1 MNRYSRIL
9 ELSTFSQ
16 EKLDILAT
24 KKITII
30 GCGGVGQHFATYLAT
45 NGIKNLKIVDFDV
58 VEISNLNRQIL
69 LSEKDIGL
77 KKTDVVKRELEN
89 RNSECQ
95 IESLSIKIDKTN
107 ISEVILGS
115 DLVIDAVDNWQ
126 TKLII
131 SEACK
136 NANILFFHIGVDGVG
151 GQFCLFK
158 EKNLFDLVTNE
169 ILSEKRDG
177 VLGPMVGVVS
187 SLATLHLIN
196 YLVGEH
202 NFVDILYCYKGTT
215 NEIVK
220 ISL

>member
-9 ELSTFSQ
+9 ELSPFSQ
-16 EKLDILAT
+16 KKLDILAT
-24 KKITII
+24 KRVVVI
-30 GCGGVGQHFATYLAT
+30 GVGGVGQNVATYLVT
-45 NGIKNLKIVDFDV
+45 NGIKNIKIVDFDV
-58 VEISNLNRQIL
+58 VDISNLNRQFL
-69 LSEKDIGL
+69 LSEKDVGL
-77 KKTDVVKRELEN
+77 RKTDVVKRELKN
-89 RNSECQ
+89 RNSECV
-95 IESLSIKIDKTN
+95 IESLFTKIDKSN
-107 ISEVILGS
+107 ISDVILGC
-115 DLVIDAVDNWQ
+115 DVVIDAVDNWQ
-126 TKLII
+126 TKLVI

-136 NANILFFHIGVDGVG
+136 KAKILLLHIGVDGIG

-177 VLGPMVGVVS
+177 VLGPMVGAVS
-187 SLATLHLIN
+187 SLAALHLIN